1 MSKYIEIETDDSFDD
16 QTQTTYEALDRHV
29 SISPASQIRKRDLE
43 DVLVTLENHYLLDPH
58 PGDSG
63 ELAEAKAKGRR
74 LVEQVVIENGGGL
87 LGRVW
92 FTADDANEALTWQL
106 EYMFKGAAFVRLEPE
121 EDRPQVHVFITLDKS
136 QAKEVLGYTPDEEE
150 WLED

>member
-1 MSKYIEIETDDSFDD
+1 MSKYIEIETDYSFDD
-16 QTQTTYEALDRHV
+16 QTQTTYEALDHHV

-74 LVEQVVIENGGGL
+74 LVEQVVIEDGDGL

-92 FTADDANEALTWQL
+92 FTADDANEAVTWQR

-136 QAKEVLGYTPDEEE
+136 QAKEVLGYTPDEED